1 MEGVWRWEKR
11 EMIYLSLDCHHQND
25 SCIKMGSEESH
36 FIVSVGSDGQSHRT
50 VSTNHN
56 LFLFVFVLGKTFV
69 VAVAFEAHVL
79 SCRAWRAFHFF
90 TKKPSRECIILLK
103 GITYVTDPLGPEWG
117 SRTGL
122 RLRSRIQNQ
131 VSRFGLAVRR

>member
-1 MEGVWRWEKR
+1 MDKVT
-11 EMIYLSLDCHHQND
+11 
-25 SCIKMGSEESH
+25 
-36 FIVSVGSDGQSHRT
+36 GQCRQT
-50 VSTNHN
+50 TAFFL
-56 LFLFVFVLGKTFV
+56 LFLWKTFV
-69 VAVAFEAHVL
+69 VAVAFLRPHVL

-122 RLRSRIQNQ
+122 RLRSGAAADAAALEEGAEEGR
-131 VSRFGLAVRR
+131 S